1 MNNHRRIRIGVG
13 VNADERSAGQA
24 ASTSRPGCSLTVIVV
39 VWAAVFTTDAVAQQV
54 YPSRSV
60 RFIVPYPPGG
70 PTDLMARSMSGR
82 LTEALGQTVV
92 VDNRAGAGGNVGAE
106 LAARSAPD
114 GYTLLM
120 GAISTHSINA
130 SLYSK
135 LPFDPVKDFAPVT
148 LASIIPLVINAH
160 PSLPVANV
168 KDLIALARK
177 MPGQLSYGSSGNG
190 GGTHLAGELFK
201 MMTGTN
207 LQHVPYKGLNPATI
221 DVIGGNI
228 PLVFNDL
235 TTAIQPYKAGRIKIL
250 GVSTAK
256 RVPQIPEVATI
267 GETVPGYEAY
277 TWFGVL
283 VPAGTP
289 QPIVD
294 RLSRESMKILQSDEI
309 KKRFAEVGADPVGG
323 TPQQFADFMAAE
335 TIKWAKVVKA
345 SGARVD

>member
-1 MNNHRRIRIGVG
+1 M
-13 VNADERSAGQA
+13 RSVSTTLA
-24 ASTSRPGCSLTVIVV
+24 ALLF
-39 VWAAVFTTDAVAQQV
+39 AAVGNAAFCAESWPA
-54 YPSRSV
+54 RSI

-82 LTEALGQTVV
+82 LSEVLGQTVV

-106 LAARSAPD
+106 LAAKAPPD

-135 LPFDPVKDFAPVT
+135 LGFDPVKDFAPIT
-148 LASIIPLVINAH
+148 QASIIPLVINAH
-160 PSLPVANV
+160 PSLPVNGV
-168 KDLIALARK
+168 RELIALAK
-177 MPGQLSYGSSGNG
+177 KSPGQLSYGSSGSG

-201 MMTGTN
+201 MMSGTSI
-207 LQHVPYKGLNPATI
+207 LHVPYKGLNPATM
-221 DVIGGNI
+221 DLMGGNI
-228 PLVFNDL
+228 PLLFNDL

-256 RVPQIPEVATI
+256 RVPQIPDVATI
-267 GETVPGYEAY
+267 GETLPGYEAY

-294 RLSRESMKILQSDEI
+294 RLSRESMKILQSDEV
-309 KKRFAEVGADPVGG
+309 KKRFAEVGAEPVGG
-323 TPQQFADFMAAE
+323 TPQQFAAFMAAE
-335 TIKWAKVVKA
+335 TAKWAKVIRA

>member
-1 MNNHRRIRIGVG
+1 ML
-13 VNADERSAGQA
+13 A
-24 ASTSRPGCSLTVIVV
+24 
-39 VWAAVFTTDAVAQQV
+39 FAVASVQAQT
-54 YPSRSV
+54 YPIKPI
-60 RFIVPYPPGG
+60 RFIVPYVPGG
-70 PTDLMARSMSGR
+70 GADAVARLIAPRVS
-82 LTEALGQTVV
+82 ENLGQQVI
-92 VDNRAGAGGNVGAE
+92 VDNRGGGGSNIGTE
-106 LAARSAPD
+106 LAARTPPD

-120 GAISTHSINA
+120 GTAATAINV

-135 LPFDPVKDFAPVT
+135 LAFDPVKDFAPVT
-148 LASIIPLVINAH
+148 QASIIPLVINAH

-168 KDLIALARK
+168 KELVAFAK
-177 MPGQLSYGSSGNG
+177 KHPGQLSYGSSGNG

-201 MMTGTN
+201 TMTGTD
-207 LQHVPYKGLNPATI
+207 LIHVPYKGLNPATI
-221 DVIGGNI
+221 DVIGGSI

-267 GETVPGYEAY
+267 AETVPGYEAY

-289 QPIVD
+289 QPVVE
-294 RLSRESMKILQSDEI
+294 RLSRECMKILQSDEI
-309 KKRFAEVGADPVGG
+309 RKRFAEVGAEPVGG

-335 TIKWAKVVKA
+335 TIKWAKVIKA
-345 SGARVD
+345 SGARID